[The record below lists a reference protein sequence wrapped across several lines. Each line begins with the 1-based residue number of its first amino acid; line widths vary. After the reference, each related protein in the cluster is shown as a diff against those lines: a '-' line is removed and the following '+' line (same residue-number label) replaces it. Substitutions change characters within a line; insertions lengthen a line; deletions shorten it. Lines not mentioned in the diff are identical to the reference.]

1 MSDMKREALLRV
13 EGLSGRRL
21 KRPSDRVQ
29 PRELVFEGLSFSAA
43 AGERLAIVAEPGG
56 AKTALLRTV
65 AMLQRPA
72 SGRVF
77 FEGRDIVRL
86 GGGELR
92 RLRQRLQYVGGDPRY
107 LLPLAQTMGQALLEP
122 LQIHALGTPAE
133 QQSRAEAAA
142 SLLGVSRLLL
152 DRKVSQISPA
162 LRQRVALARA
172 LTLQPR
178 LFLCDE
184 LIDRLE
190 GAAAR
195 PLLELVEHA
204 CRTLPEPAAWI
215 WTTSDEELARA
226 FSDRVLYLEAGRL
239 ALARQELARE

>member
-1 MSDMKREALLRV
+1 MSDRMPEALLRV

-21 KRPSDRVQ
+21 KRPSDRIQ
-29 PRELVFEGLSFSAA
+29 PRELVFQGLSFSVA
-43 AGERLAIVAEPGG
+43 AGERLAIVAQPGG
-56 AKTALLRTV
+56 GKAALLRTV

-107 LLPLAQTMGQALLEP
+107 LLPLAETVGQALLEP
-122 LQIHALGTPAE
+122 LRIHALGTAAQ

-142 SLLGVSRLLL
+142 NLLGLSRLLL

-172 LTLQPR
+172 FTLQPR
-178 LFLCDE
+178 LMLCDE

-190 GAAAR
+190 AAAAR

-226 FSDRVLYLEAGRL
+226 FSDRVLNLEAGRL
-239 ALARQELARE
+239 ELARE

>member
-1 MSDMKREALLRV
+1 MSDRKDEALLRV
-13 EGLSGRRL
+13 EGLSGHRP
-21 KRPSDRVQ
+21 KRPSDRMQ
-29 PRELVFEGLSFSAA
+29 PRELVFERLSFSVA

-56 AKTALLRTV
+56 GKTALLRTV

-72 SGRVF
+72 AGRVF
-77 FEGRDIVRL
+77 FEGRDLGRL

-107 LLPLAQTMGQALLEP
+107 LLPLAQTVGQALLEP
-122 LQIHALGTPAE
+122 LQIHGLGTPME
-133 QQSRAEAAA
+133 QQSRIEAAA
-142 SLLGVSRLLL
+142 NLLGVSRLLL

-172 LTLQPR
+172 LTLQPT
-178 LFLCDE
+178 LLLCDE

-215 WTTSDEELARA
+215 WTTWDGELARM
-226 FSDRVLYLEAGRL
+226 FSDRVLYLKAGQL
-239 ALARQELARE
+239 GEARQELTRE